1 MNFLQHFATDGKVA
15 NFDLQN
21 IFGKGY
27 NEYRIYLKII
37 DGGGGGYM
45 GLRVYDN
52 SDTLVSGNEYQYASV
67 EQKSNTGFDK
77 TWFGSNADQI
87 APIVT
92 GVNAS
97 KQGGGAVIRVFNAD
111 IAKFTF
117 FTFEGVSQDSNM
129 QVTIGKACHKTSEI
143 ISGIRLVNSGSK
155 ELTATIYGVE

>member
-1 MNFLQHFATDGKVA
+1 MNFLEHFATDGRVST
-15 NFDLQN
+15 FDLQN

-52 SDTLVSGNEYQYASV
+52 SNTLVSGNEYQYASK
-67 EQKSNTGFDK
+67 EFKSSGSYDS
-77 TWFGSNADQI
+77 TWFSSNADQI

-97 KQGGGAVIRVFNAD
+97 KQGGGAVIRIFNAD

-117 FTFEGVSQDSNM
+117 FTFEGVSQDSNFHAA
-129 QVTIGKACHKTSEI
+129 VGKACHKTAEI

>member
-1 MNFLQHFATDGKVA
+1 MNFLQHFATDGRVA
-15 NFDLQN
+15 AFNLQN

-27 NEYRIYLKII
+27 NEYRIYLKVI

-45 GLRVYDN
+45 SMQVYDN
-52 SDTLVSGNEYQYASV
+52 SNTLVDGTEYQSTSI
-67 EQKSNTGFDK
+67 EQKSNTTFDK
-77 TWFGSNADQI
+77 TWFGSNASNI
-87 APIVT
+87 NPIVT

-97 KQGGGAVIRVFNAD
+97 KQGGGALIRIFNAD

-129 QVTIGKACHKTSEI
+129 QVAIGKGCHKTSEI
-143 ISGIRLVNSGSK
+143 ISGLKLTQHGEK